1 MNFKER
7 ILTAMNHEEPDR
19 VPVMG
24 LIVDPA
30 TVNKTLGKKPT
41 DLLNMLR
48 KPLLRNLIVRF
59 MNVNRFWQSF
69 YYGNAAGCMES
80 ALKLGFDANWTIY
93 ALMQLRKD
101 AQSELG
107 LVWHDAYGRI
117 WEIDTDEDG
126 NMAVNYSR
134 GLLDT
139 EKKWEA
145 WVDAKKPLFETL
157 TKNVENFHKKLVK
170 NYGDRILPIGYA
182 APGIFENS
190 WQPMGFVNFTKLIYQ
205 KPEFVKRVIAF
216 QTDLYIESLE
226 VVMKSGVEIVLGG
239 DDFGQKTGPM
249 LRPELIEK
257 LFGES
262 YRRVAELVHKQKKKY
277 IHHSCGNI
285 YQLLNMFV
293 DWGFDGII
301 TLEPTAGMDLGRV
314 RQQVGHKLVL
324 IGNIDVSYLLVR
336 GTQAEIEEAVKKA
349 IKDAAKGG
357 GYILSSCHSHPL
369 VDPTRLGWMVE
380 AAHKHGKY
388 PISV

>member
-30 TVNKTLGKKPT
+30 TVNKTLNKKPT
-41 DLLNMLR
+41 DLVGMIK
-48 KPLLRNLIVRF
+48 KPWLAPLIARF
-59 MNVNRFWQSF
+59 MNTNRFWQSF
-69 YYGNAAGCMES
+69 YYSNTAGCLES

-101 AQSELG
+101 TKSALG
-107 LVWHDAYGRI
+107 WAWHDAYGRV
-117 WEIDTDEDG
+117 WDLDTDEDG
-126 NMAVNYSR
+126 NTAVNYSR
-134 GLLDT
+134 ALLET
-139 EKKWEA
+139 EEQWER
-145 WVDAKKPLFETL
+145 WVEAKKPLFQTL
-157 TKNVENFHKKLVK
+157 TRNVEGFHKKLVK

-190 WQPMGFVNFTKLIYQ
+190 WQPMGFVNFTRFVYQ
-205 KPEFVKRVIAF
+205 KPDFVKKVISF
-216 QTDLYIESLE
+216 HTDHYLKNLE
-226 VVMKSGVEIVLGG
+226 AVMKSGVEVVLGG

-262 YRRVAELVHKQKKKY
+262 YRRVTDLVHKQKKKY

-285 YQLLNMFV
+285 YQLLDRFV
-293 DWGFDGII
+293 AWGFDGII
-301 TLEPTAGMDLGRV
+301 TLEPTAGMDLGKV

-324 IGNIDVSYLLVR
+324 IGNMDVSYLLVR
-336 GTQAEIEEAVKKA
+336 GSREEIEEAVKKA
-349 IKDAAKGG
+349 LRDAARGG
-357 GYILSSCHSHPL
+357 GYILSSSHSHPL
-369 VDPTRLGWMVE
+369 VDPARLGWMVE
-380 AAHKHGKY
+380 AAHKYGKY
-388 PISV
+388 PISL

>member
-1 MNFKER
+1 MDFKER
-7 ILTAMNHEEPDR
+7 IMTAMNHGEPDR

-41 DLLNMLR
+41 DLPNLLK

>member
-1 MNFKER
+1 
-7 ILTAMNHEEPDR
+7 
-19 VPVMG
+19 
-24 LIVDPA
+24 
-30 TVNKTLGKKPT
+30 
-41 DLLNMLR
+41 
-48 KPLLRNLIVRF
+48 

-69 YYGNAAGCMES
+69 YYGNTAGCMES

-93 ALMQLRKD
+93 SLMQLRKD
-101 AQSELG
+101 AQSALG

-117 WEIDTDEDG
+117 WEIDTDEDN

-139 EKKWEA
+139 EEKWEA
-145 WVDAKKPLFETL
+145 WVEAKKPLFETL
-157 TKNVENFHKKLVK
+157 TKNVESFHKKLVK

-190 WQPMGFVNFTKLIYQ
+190 WQPVGFVNFTKLIYQ
-205 KPEFVKRVIAF
+205 KPGFVKKVISF
-216 QTDLYIESLE
+216 QTDLYLKNIEA
-226 VVMKSGVEIVLGG
+226 VMKSGVEIVLGG

-336 GTQAEIEEAVKKA
+336 GTREEIEEAVKKA

-357 GYILSSCHSHPL
+357 GYILSSSHSHPL
-369 VDPTRLGWMVE
+369 VDPARLGWMVE

-388 PISV
+388 PINI

>member
-1 MNFKER
+1 MDFKER
-7 ILTAMNHEEPDR
+7 IMTAMNHEEPDR

-24 LIVDPA
+24 LIVDPT

-41 DLLNMLR
+41 DLVSMLK
-48 KPLLRNLIVRF
+48 KPLLRNLVVRF
-59 MNVNRFWQSF
+59 MNTNRFWQSF
-69 YYGNAAGCMES
+69 YYGNTAGCLES

-93 ALMQLRKD
+93 ALMQLRRD
-101 AQSELG
+101 AQAAAG
-107 LVWHDAYGRI
+107 WVWHDAYGRI

-145 WVDAKKPLFETL
+145 WVEAKKPLFETL
-157 TKNVENFHKKLVK
+157 TKNVESFHKKLVK

-190 WQPMGFVNFTKLIYQ
+190 WQPVGFVNFTKLIYQ
-205 KPEFVKRVIAF
+205 KPGFVKKVISF
-216 QTDLYIESLE
+216 QTDLYLKNIEA
-226 VVMKSGVEIVLGG
+226 VMKSGVEIVLGG

-336 GTQAEIEEAVKKA
+336 GTREEIEEAVKKA

-357 GYILSSCHSHPL
+357 GYILSSSHSHPL
-369 VDPTRLGWMVE
+369 VDPARLGWMVE

-388 PISV
+388 PIDI